1 MSNKPNYFVIGL
13 FVIVS
18 FILIVAAVVVFGS
31 GVFAQEKVYFE
42 TYFDSPV
49 SGLDIGA
56 SIENR
61 GVKVGQVEKIVF
73 ARDVYELKR
82 GSEEY
87 YEYANLVIVI
97 AAVDEENTPDVTSEE
112 RTKTFKEF
120 IARGFRVK
128 LASNLLTGQ
137 AYLEADFVDPKRF
150 PVMEVPWV
158 PKYLYLPSA
167 PGGFATIKHSL
178 DKILANLEK
187 IDTEKIS
194 DSIEELL
201 VSLNKAVDDANI
213 PGISRSI
220 QTLLADADRT
230 VRDVNMSAISDEL
243 VSLLDEARQ
252 TNQHLQGLLKRP
264 PKTDSQM
271 ANVAVMI
278 ANLNRTLMRI
288 DRLVSSESPQIDQT
302 LENLRVIS
310 ENLKDLTG
318 SLKQHP
324 SQLIFSQPPPQSEAL
339 K

>member
-13 FVIVS
+13 FVMVS
-18 FILIVAAVVVFGS
+18 FILILAAVVFFGS
-31 GVFAQEKVYFE
+31 GLFEQKKVYFE

-97 AAVDEENTPDVTSEE
+97 AAVDEENTPDVTPEE

-120 IARGFRVK
+120 IARGFRVR

-137 AYLEADFVDPKRF
+137 AYLEADFVDPNRF
-150 PVMEVPWV
+150 PVMEVPWE

-167 PGGFATIKHSL
+167 PGGLATLKQSV

-187 IDTEKIS
+187 IDTKRIG
-194 DSIEELL
+194 DLVEELL
-201 VSLNKAVDDANI
+201 VSLNTAVDDANI
-213 PGISRSI
+213 PGISSKI
-220 QTLLADADRT
+220 QNLIADADQT
-230 VRDVNMSAISDEL
+230 VKDINMPAISDEL
-243 VSLLDEARQ
+243 MSLLDGARQ
-252 TNQHLQGLLKRP
+252 TNQHLQELLKRP

-288 DRLVSSESPQIDQT
+288 DRIVSSETPQIDQT

-324 SQLIFSQPPPQSEAL
+324 SQLIFSQPPPQSEEL